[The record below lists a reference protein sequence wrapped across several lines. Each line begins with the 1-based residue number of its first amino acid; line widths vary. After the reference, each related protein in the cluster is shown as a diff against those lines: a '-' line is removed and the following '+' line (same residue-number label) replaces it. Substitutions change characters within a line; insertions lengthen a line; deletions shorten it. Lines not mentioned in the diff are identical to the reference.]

1 MGNAD
6 KRNAPDILSHET
18 DGSQGIDS
26 WTSCGYGVS
35 VSSQN
40 TPEQQK
46 AIDRINSEM
55 ESQEKVIF
63 TDGNF
68 FDDMLAK
75 ERKILEEFHTPE
87 EIEEIYKEI
96 DYKQALAIARGKK
109 ARINY
114 CTEYNNAY
122 VFSYDTG
129 EHSKGGDSPI
139 VIMKDTGAALNFIS
153 YAVRDGN
160 KIVRE
165 FEVK

>member
-1 MGNAD
+1 MGNTD
-6 KRNAPDILSHET
+6 KRTAPDVLSHET

-35 VSSQN
+35 ISSQN

-46 AIDRINSEM
+46 AIDQINS
-55 ESQEKVIF
+55 
-63 TDGNF
+63 
-68 FDDMLAK
+68 DM
-75 ERKILEEFHTPE
+75 
-87 EIEEIYKEI
+87 
-96 DYKQALAIARGKK
+96 DYAQALAIARSKK

-153 YAVRDGN
+153 YAVKDGN
-160 KIVRE
+160 EIVRE
-165 FEVK
+165 FKVK